1 MKRVFPVI
9 LTLLLLTACVEN
21 RPARVA
27 MEQAAALMETRP
39 DSALGILLALPGE
52 DSAAM
57 TEGQRMRWLLL
68 RQQGM
73 NKCDTVFRSD
83 SIPLLLTK
91 WFDRH
96 GTPNE
101 QMLAYY
107 LLGRAYVDMGESPE
121 ALQAFQDAID
131 HADTTTEDC
140 DYTQIGRIHQHAGEI
155 LFNQYLPQLA
165 LKEWE
170 QSSHFAKIAGDSF
183 DMVLS
188 NELKIRALYQLNLFD
203 SVAVMAKKCRNDYIK
218 IGRNDYATVVSSWLI
233 WYYYTSATKLKEAR
247 QLLEELRRH
256 IDFNYDTAEKIGSFY
271 GHYGGLLLAEGKLD
285 SSIVCYRKV
294 LATEN
299 NWQARDVKGLRGL
312 YRVFTKMGERDSSA
326 KYAGLYCAANDS
338 SNIFRASEQVAR
350 MQSLYDYER
359 HRTQALQ
366 SRHEAER
373 LRLGMVIL
381 VLTAVLLTTLAWM
394 HYRHVREKMKAEL
407 ANVNRDYYGLLT
419 DYQKARHELSMLKE
433 DNERNLRLVAL
444 KEAEEKELRQM
455 LSAYMPSM
463 KKEDEWELSDEVFT
477 SEIIK
482 KLHRK
487 ATKGKTATGDDFME
501 LEELVN
507 MAFPT
512 FIPQIGNLCP
522 RLRPQQHR
530 LCLLTKLRF
539 IPSEIATLMGKTPQ
553 AVSNMRSRACS
564 ALFGTERGT
573 ADFDRLIEKM

>member
-21 RPARVA
+21 QPARVA
-27 MEQAAALMETRP
+27 MEQATALMETRP
-39 DSALGILLALPGE
+39 DSALGILLALPEE

-57 TEGQRMRWLLL
+57 TKEQRMRWLLL

-83 SIPLLLTK
+83 SIPLILVK

-101 QMLAYY
+101 QMLAHY

-131 HADTTTEDC
+131 HADTTATDC
-140 DYTQIGRIHQHAGEI
+140 NFSQLGRIHMHKSE
-155 LFNQYLPQLA
+155 LLYNQYQPELA
-165 LKEWE
+165 LKELE
-170 QSSHFAKIAGDSF
+170 KAAHFAALAKDTLDVILSKNFTVRSF
-183 DMVLS
+183 
-188 NELKIRALYQLNLFD
+188 YQLNMFD
-203 SVAVMAKKCRNDYIK
+203 SMAVVARQCRKEFQK
-218 IGRNDYATVVSSWLI
+218 IGREDYAVGFSSWLI
-233 WYYYTSATKLKEAR
+233 WYDYAIENNLEEAR
-247 QLLEELRRH
+247 RLLEEKRRH
-256 IDFNYDTAEKIGSFY
+256 LDFEHASSNKIGTFY
-271 GHYGGLLLAEGKLD
+271 GHYGWLLIAEGKLD
-285 SSIVCYRKV
+285 SSIICFRKV
-294 LATEN
+294 LATRN
-299 NWQARDVKGLRGL
+299 DWDQKYVKAFQGL
-312 YRVFTKMGERDSSA
+312 YRAYTKMGVRDSA
-326 KYAGLYCAANDS
+326 IKYAGLYCAANDS
-338 SNIFRASEQVAR
+338 SNIFRSSEQVAR
-350 MQSLYDYER
+350 TQALYDYEH

-366 SRHEAER
+366 SKHEAER
-373 LRLGMVIL
+373 LRLVVVIL
-381 VLTAVLLTTLAWM
+381 VLAAVLLTVLTWM

-477 SEIIK
+477 SDIIK

-573 ADFDRLIEKM
+573 ADFDQLIEKM

>member
-21 RPARVA
+21 QPARVA
-27 MEQAAALMETRP
+27 MEQATALMDTRP

-338 SNIFRASEQVAR
+338 SNIFRSSEQVAR
-350 MQSLYDYER
+350 MQALYDYEH

-373 LRLGMVIL
+373 LRLVVAIVAL
-381 VLTAVLLTTLAWM
+381 AAALLAVVAWM
-394 HYRHVREKMKAEL
+394 RLRRMREKMKAEL
-407 ANVNRDYYGLLT
+407 ASTNSEYYGLLT
-419 DYQKARHELSMLKE
+419 DYQKARRELSVLKE

-444 KEAEEKELRQM
+444 KEEEEKQLRKM
-455 LSAYMPSM
+455 LSAYLPSI
-463 KKEDEWELSDEVFT
+463 KNGEVWELSDEVFT
-477 SEIIK
+477 SELIK
-482 KLHRK
+482 KLHKK
-487 ATKGKTATGDDFME
+487 AAKGMMATGDDFRE

-507 MAFPT
+507 KVFPT
-512 FIPQIGNLCP
+512 FTPQLGNLCGTM
-522 RLRPQQHR
+522 RPQHR
-530 LCLLTKLRF
+530 TLCILTKLRF
-539 IPSEIATLMGKTPQ
+539 IPTEIATLMGKTPQ
-553 AVSNMRSRACS
+553 AVTNMRSRICS
-564 ALFGTERGT
+564 SLFGTEKET
-573 ADFDRLIEKM
+573 TDFDKLIEML